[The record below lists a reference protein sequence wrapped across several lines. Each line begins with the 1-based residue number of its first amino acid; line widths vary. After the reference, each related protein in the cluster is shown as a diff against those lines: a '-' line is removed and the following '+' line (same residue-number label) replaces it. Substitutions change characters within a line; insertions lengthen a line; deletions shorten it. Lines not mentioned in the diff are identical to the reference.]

1 VNINKKILSVM
12 ILGLLLNGCA
22 DPNESWVN
30 KSLKEDAYAKKP
42 SVQKKVAKY
51 MTMPEKVL
59 CIYYINYYPMLTP
72 KFLKKK
78 AQTARKVAIEK
89 REIDC
94 SKYYDDAYYD
104 KQKRMDDIADATK
117 RALDENAQ
125 SKKEAAEMINKRKPT
140 NCTERKSGSRTIIT
154 CN

>member
-1 VNINKKILSVM
+1 MKKVILILVM
-12 ILGLLLNGCA
+12 GLLLASCA
-22 DPNESWVN
+22 DPNESWLN

-51 MTMPEKVL
+51 MIMPEKVL
-59 CIYYINYYPMLTP
+59 CIGYINYYPMLTP
-72 KFLKKK
+72 KLLKKK
-78 AQTARKVAIEK
+78 SQAARKVAIEK

-94 SKYYDDAYYD
+94 TRYYDDAFYD
-104 KQKRMDDIADATK
+104 KERRINDILDSTKEALEESAESDRK
-117 RALDENAQ
+117 RA
-125 SKKEAAEMINKRKPT
+125 EAIYKNKPI

>member
-1 VNINKKILSVM
+1 
-12 ILGLLLNGCA
+12 
-22 DPNESWVN
+22 
-30 KSLKEDAYAKKP
+30 
-42 SVQKKVAKY
+42 
-51 MTMPEKVL
+51 
-59 CIYYINYYPMLTP
+59 MLTP

-78 AQTARKVAIEK
+78 SQAARKVAIEK

-125 SKKEAAEMINKRKPT
+125 SKKEAAEITQKKKLLLLLASVEQGFPRSNSKVLAHFQGFRSQNFSMKDREVSEINL
-140 NCTERKSGSRTIIT
+140 S
-154 CN
+154 